1 MKDFLYVGHYI
12 DTDGNYILKI
22 GTTNDLETRQSQHT
36 RYYAKAKNHPMAE
49 GTQFAFDWYLPLS
62 RANTHRYEE
71 SIKDLWISQAFGTHI
86 RNDRF
91 CFTAK
96 PDKVYITIRKTYEVA
111 LQKNPQRYFYTV
123 GVYFYSA
130 GRPRPWATRPL
141 KRERFGK
148 ILLNLATFLFGSYFS

>member
-1 MKDFLYVGHYI
+1 MKDFLYIGHYV

-22 GTTNDLETRQSQHT
+22 GTTNDLEVRQSQHT

-71 SIKDLWISQAFGTHI
+71 SIKELWKQANFGVHI

-91 CFTAK
+91 CFAEK
-96 PDKVYITIRKTYEVA
+96 PEVVYITIRKTYEVA
-111 LQKNPQRYFYTV
+111 L
-123 GVYFYSA
+123 
-130 GRPRPWATRPL
+130 
-141 KRERFGK
+141 
-148 ILLNLATFLFGSYFS
+148 

>member
-1 MKDFLYVGHYI
+1 MKDFLYIGHYI

-22 GTTNDLETRQSQHT
+22 GTTNDLEVRQTQHT

-71 SIKDLWISQAFGTHI
+71 SIKELWKQVNFGTHI

-91 CFTAK
+91 CFAEK
-96 PDKVYITIRKTYEVA
+96 PEVVYITIRKTYEIA
-111 LQKNPQRYFYTV
+111 L
-123 GVYFYSA
+123 
-130 GRPRPWATRPL
+130 
-141 KRERFGK
+141 
-148 ILLNLATFLFGSYFS
+148 

>member
-49 GTQFAFDWYLPLS
+49 GPQFAFDWYLPLS

-71 SIKDLWISQAFGTHI
+71 SIKELWISQAFGTHI

-96 PDKVYITIRKTYEVA
+96 PDKVYITIRKTYEVV
-111 LQKNPQRYFYTV
+111 L
-123 GVYFYSA
+123 
-130 GRPRPWATRPL
+130 
-141 KRERFGK
+141 
-148 ILLNLATFLFGSYFS
+148 